1 MCTHYPRPRLLRP
14 GTCALGLLLIVSLAL
29 RAGQEITASHDAEA
43 EPRTAAEESGY
54 QATSRLADV
63 ERFVSALAERS
74 PRVHRTTL
82 GRSHEGRDLPLL
94 IIADPPVTTPAEAAR
109 SSKLIVFLFAN
120 IHAGEVS
127 GKEALQLFAREL
139 IGPAAAPLLEHI
151 IFLINPV
158 FNADGNERIAT
169 TNRPWQGGP
178 AQGVGIRANAQGL
191 DLNRDFVKLVSPE
204 VRAWVRLINEWNPH
218 VVVDCHDTDGS
229 YHRYLVT
236 YDGPRQAAA
245 DARLIAYARERFF
258 PAVSRGA
265 EQAEGIK
272 TFIYGDFN
280 RDYTRW
286 ETYPALPRYSIQ
298 YLALR
303 GRLGVLS
310 EAYTYAPFADRVRAT
325 LAFVRQ
331 VCMAAAQQ
339 ADEIRRLTQIAGAAV
354 PGMELALQQETRPLP
369 GRFDVLGW
377 VEVEVDGRRRP
388 TDQAK
393 EYPVTLIADC
403 TPTVTTILPTA
414 YLVPTR
420 YQRVI
425 DTLKLHGV
433 QMTTPPQQQEFEVE
447 ETHVVRVNRAGNP
460 FQGVRLVRVEE
471 IRVRR
476 TKRLITADFMIVPVP
491 QPLGRLA
498 AYLLE
503 AQAEDGL
510 AAWDFF
516 GEDLAP
522 GQTYPVLRQ
531 P

>member
-1 MCTHYPRPRLLRP
+1 MQA
-14 GTCALGLLLIVSLAL
+14 GTWALGLLLLVCLVLLADQ
-29 RAGQEITASHDAEA
+29 GTAANADADA

-54 QATSRLADV
+54 HATSRLTDV
-63 ERFVSALAERS
+63 ARFITALARRS
-74 PRVHRTTL
+74 PRVRLTSL

-94 IIADPPVTTPAEAAR
+94 IIADPPVATPAEAAR
-109 SSKLIVFLFAN
+109 SGKLLVFLFAN

-139 IGPAAAPLLEHI
+139 ISPAASPLLDRVV
-151 IFLINPV
+151 FLINPV

-178 AQGVGIRANAQGL
+178 SQGVGIRANAQGL
-191 DLNRDFVKLVSPE
+191 DLNRDFVKLASPE
-204 VRAWVRLINEWNPH
+204 VQAWVRFIRDWNPH

-236 YDGPRQAAA
+236 YDGPRHAAV
-245 DARLIAYARERFF
+245 DGRLITFTRERFL
-258 PAVSRGA
+258 PEVSRTA
-265 EQAEGIK
+265 EQADGVK

-331 VCMAAAQQ
+331 VSATAAEQ
-339 ADEIRRLTQIAGAAV
+339 ADEIRRVTQDAGAAV
-354 PGMELALQQETRPLP
+354 PGLELALRQEARPLP
-369 GRFDVLGW
+369 GRVDVLGW
-377 VEVEVDGRRRP
+377 EEVEVDGRRRP
-388 TDQAK
+388 TDQPK
-393 EYPVTLIADC
+393 EYPVTVIAHC
-403 TPTVTTILPTA
+403 VPTLTTTLPRA
-414 YLVPTR
+414 YVVPTR
-420 YQRVI
+420 CRRVI
-425 DTLKLHGV
+425 DNLKLHGI
-433 QMTTPPQQQEFEVE
+433 QMTAPLQRQEEVEFE
-447 ETHVVRVNRAGNP
+447 ETHIIRVNREGNP

-471 IRVRR
+471 ITVRR
-476 TKRLITADFMIVPVP
+476 AKRPITSDFVIIPVQ

-516 GEDLAP
+516 GEEIAP
-522 GQTYPVLRQ
+522 GLIYPVLRQ